1 MKSNYLLTASII
13 SYLISLGIPVHF
25 EFDKYIS
32 VIGLVYLSLGWVTFP
47 HLDFFCWLG
56 NFTLI
61 FSWFF
66 YKFKIG
72 IILSFITPIL
82 MIIYAINFLFE
93 LDILDAQQYYYP
105 LFGYWIWLLSS
116 ILAIVYHYRL
126 YKSKGQTL

>member
-1 MKSNYLLTASII
+1 MAGVYCMILSEGNYIKLYIVCCI
-13 SYLISLGIPVHF
+13 

-61 FSWFF
+61 FSWIFC
-66 YKFKIG
+66 KFKIG

-82 MIIYAINFLFE
+82 MTIYAINFLFE

-116 ILAIVYHYRL
+116 ILAFVYHYKQHKL
-126 YKSKGQTL
+126 KGQTL

>member
-1 MKSNYLLTASII
+1 MKNNYLLTASII

-61 FSWFF
+61 FSWVF

-116 ILAIVYHYRL
+116 ILVLVYHYKQHKL
-126 YKSKGQTL
+126 KGQTL

>member
-61 FSWFF
+61 FSWIFC
-66 YKFKIG
+66 KFKIG

-82 MIIYAINFLFE
+82 MTIYAINFLFE

>member
-1 MKSNYLLTASII
+1 MKNNYLLTASII

-47 HLDFFCWLG
+47 HLDFFFFLG

-61 FSWFF
+61 FSWIFC
-66 YKFKIG
+66 KFKIG

-82 MIIYAINFLFE
+82 MTIYAINFLFE

-116 ILAIVYHYRL
+116 ILAFVYHYKQHKL
-126 YKSKGQTL
+126 KGQTL

>member
-1 MKSNYLLTASII
+1 MKNNYLLTASII

-61 FSWFF
+61 FSWVF

-82 MIIYAINFLFE
+82 MTIYAINFLFE

-116 ILAIVYHYRL
+116 ILAFVYHYKQHKL
-126 YKSKGQTL
+126 KGQTL

>member
-1 MKSNYLLTASII
+1 MKNNYLLIASII

-61 FSWFF
+61 FSWIF

-116 ILAIVYHYRL
+116 ILAFVYHYKQHKL
-126 YKSKGQTL
+126 KGQTL

>member
-61 FSWFF
+61 FSWIFC
-66 YKFKIG
+66 KFKIG

>member
-1 MKSNYLLTASII
+1 MKNNYLLIASII

-61 FSWFF
+61 FSWVF

-72 IILSFITPIL
+72 IILSFITLIL

-116 ILAIVYHYRL
+116 ILVLVYHYKQHKL
-126 YKSKGQTL
+126 KGQTL